1 VPRRWRLDEQG
12 RPDIALMAAVG
23 ATILVALMQ
32 TYHTVGTD
40 RWIVWVDAIA
50 NEWMIWFALL
60 YLASTGGA
68 ALLER
73 LGPFNNQHRILPK

>member
-1 VPRRWRLDEQG
+1 
-12 RPDIALMAAVG
+12 MAAVG

-50 NEWMIWFALL
+50 NEWIIWFALL
-60 YLASTGGA
+60 YLALTGGV
-68 ALLER
+68 ALVER
-73 LGPFNNQHRILPK
+73 LGPFNNQRRILPK